1 MNQPVNVLAPGL
13 ADPAHDAQR
22 LFRAMLDA
30 FAHPGRVVSLPDPPA
45 GPGTICPAT
54 TAYLLTL
61 VDRDTPL
68 WLAPEFDL
76 PAVRDFVRFHT
87 GAPIVAERGDAVFA
101 VLAHDIASSLEGFA
115 IGTDPY
121 PDRSATLVIEVP
133 VLGAGAAR
141 RWRGPGIDGETAV
154 AVGGLAAD
162 FWQAWADNHALFP
175 CGVDVVFAAGSQLL
189 ALPRS
194 IAVEG

>member
-1 MNQPVNVLAPGL
+1 MNQPVTALAPGFS
-13 ADPAHDAQR
+13 DPGHDAQR
-22 LFRAMLDA
+22 LFRAVLDA
-30 FAHPGRVVSLPDPPA
+30 FAHPGRIMSLPDPPA
-45 GPGTICPAT
+45 GPGAISPAT
-54 TAYLLTL
+54 AAYLLTL

-68 WLAPEFDL
+68 WLAPEFER

-87 GAPIVAERGDAVFA
+87 GAPIVARRDEAVFA
-101 VLAHDIASSLEGFA
+101 VLAHDTASLDGFA

-121 PDRSATLVIEVP
+121 PDHSATLVIEVP

-141 RWRGPGIDGETAV
+141 RWRGPGIDGQAAV
-154 AVGGLAAD
+154 AVGGLGAD

>member
-1 MNQPVNVLAPGL
+1 MNQPVTVLAPGFS
-13 ADPAHDAQR
+13 DPGHDAQR
-22 LFRAMLDA
+22 LFRAVLDA
-30 FAHPGRVVSLPDPPA
+30 FAHPGRIMSLPDPPA
-45 GPGTICPAT
+45 GPGTISPAT
-54 TAYLLTL
+54 AAYLLTL

-68 WLAPEFDL
+68 WLAPEFER

-87 GAPIVAERGDAVFA
+87 GAPIVARRDEAVFA
-101 VLAHDIASSLEGFA
+101 VLAHDTASLDGFA

-141 RWRGPGIDGETAV
+141 RWRGPGIDGQAAI
-154 AVGGLAAD
+154 AVGGLGAD

>member
-1 MNQPVNVLAPGL
+1 MNQPVTVLAPGFS
-13 ADPAHDAQR
+13 DPGHDAQR
-22 LFRAMLDA
+22 LFRAVLDA
-30 FAHPGRVVSLPDPPA
+30 FAHPGRIMSLPDPPA
-45 GPGTICPAT
+45 GPGTISPAT
-54 TAYLLTL
+54 AAYLLTL

-68 WLAPEFDL
+68 WLAPEFEL

-87 GAPIVAERGDAVFA
+87 GAPIVARRDEAVFA
-101 VLAHDIASSLEGFA
+101 VLAHDTASLDGFA

-141 RWRGPGIDGETAV
+141 RWRGPGIDGQAAV
-154 AVGGLAAD
+154 AVGGLGAD

-175 CGVDVVFAAGSQLL
+175 CGIDVVFAAGSQLL

>member
-1 MNQPVNVLAPGL
+1 M
-13 ADPAHDAQR
+13 
-22 LFRAMLDA
+22 
-30 FAHPGRVVSLPDPPA
+30 SLPDPPA
-45 GPGTICPAT
+45 GPGTISPAT
-54 TAYLLTL
+54 AAYLLTL

-68 WLAPEFDL
+68 WLAPEFER

-87 GAPIVAERGDAVFA
+87 GAPIVARRDEAVFA
-101 VLAHDIASSLEGFA
+101 VLAHDTASLDGFA

-141 RWRGPGIDGETAV
+141 RWRGPGIDRQAAV
-154 AVGGLAAD
+154 AVGGLGAD

>member
-1 MNQPVNVLAPGL
+1 MNQPVTVLAPGFS
-13 ADPAHDAQR
+13 DPGHDAQR
-22 LFRAMLDA
+22 LFRAVLDG
-30 FAHPGRVVSLPDPPA
+30 FAHPGRIISLPDPPA
-45 GPGTICPAT
+45 GPGTISPAT
-54 TAYLLTL
+54 AAYLLTL

-68 WLAPEFDL
+68 WLAPEFEL

-87 GAPIVAERGDAVFA
+87 GAPIVARRDEAVFA
-101 VLAHDIASSLEGFA
+101 VLAHDTASLDGFA

-141 RWRGPGIDGETAV
+141 RWRGPGIDGQAAV
-154 AVGGLAAD
+154 AVGGLGAD

>member
-1 MNQPVNVLAPGL
+1 MNQPVTVLAPGFS
-13 ADPAHDAQR
+13 DPGHDAQR
-22 LFRAMLDA
+22 LFRAVLDA
-30 FAHPGRVVSLPDPPA
+30 FAHPGRIMSLPDPPA
-45 GPGTICPAT
+45 GPGTISPAT
-54 TAYLLTL
+54 AAYLLTL

-68 WLAPEFDL
+68 WLAPEFER

-87 GAPIVAERGDAVFA
+87 GAPIVARRDEAVFA
-101 VLAHDIASSLEGFA
+101 VLAHDTASLDGFA

-141 RWRGPGIDGETAV
+141 RWHGPGIDGRATV
-154 AVGGLAAD
+154 AVGGLGAD

>member
-1 MNQPVNVLAPGL
+1 MNQPLTVLAPGL
-13 ADPAHDAQR
+13 ADPGHDAQR
-22 LFRAMLDA
+22 LFRAVLDA
-30 FAHPGRVVSLPDPPA
+30 FAHPGRIVSLPDPPA
-45 GPGTICPAT
+45 GPGAICPAT
-54 TAYLLTL
+54 AAYLLTL

-87 GAPIVAERGDAVFA
+87 GAPIVAEPDQAAFA
-101 VLAHDIASSLEGFA
+101 VLAHDAVSLDGFA

-121 PDRSATLVIEVP
+121 PDRSATLVLEVP
-133 VLGAGAAR
+133 VLGAGPAKH
-141 RWRGPGIDGETAV
+141 WRGPGIDGRTAV
-154 AVGGLAAD
+154 AVGGLGAD
-162 FWQAWADNHALFP
+162 FWQAWGLNHALFP
-175 CGVDVVFAAGSQLL
+175 CGVDIVFAAGSQLL

>member
-13 ADPAHDAQR
+13 ADPGHDAQR
-22 LFRAMLDA
+22 LFRAVLDA
-30 FAHPGRVVSLPDPPA
+30 FAHPGRITSLPDAPA
-45 GPGTICPAT
+45 GPGILSPAT
-54 TAYLLTL
+54 AAYLLTL
-61 VDRDTPL
+61 IDRDTPL
-68 WLAPEFDL
+68 WLSPEFDV

-87 GAPIVAERGDAVFA
+87 GAPIVAERGAAVFA
-101 VLAHDIASSLEGFA
+101 VLTHDAPSLDGFA

-133 VLGAGAAR
+133 VLGAGTAR
-141 RWRGPGIDGETAV
+141 RWRGPGIAGESAV
-154 AVGGLAAD
+154 AVGGLGAD

-175 CGVDVVFAAGSQLL
+175 CGVDVVFTAGSQLL

>member
-1 MNQPVNVLAPGL
+1 MNQPVTVLAPGFS
-13 ADPAHDAQR
+13 DPGHDAQR
-22 LFRAMLDA
+22 LFRAVLDA
-30 FAHPGRVVSLPDPPA
+30 FAHPGRIMSLPDPPA
-45 GPGTICPAT
+45 GPGTISPAT
-54 TAYLLTL
+54 AAYLLTL

-68 WLAPEFDL
+68 WLAPEFEL

-87 GAPIVAERGDAVFA
+87 GAPIVARRDEAVFA
-101 VLAHDIASSLEGFA
+101 VLAHDTASLDGFA
-115 IGTDPY
+115 IGTNPY

-141 RWRGPGIDGETAV
+141 RWRGPGIDGPAAV
-154 AVGGLAAD
+154 AVGGLGAD

>member
-1 MNQPVNVLAPGL
+1 MNQPVTVLAPGFS
-13 ADPAHDAQR
+13 DPGHDAQR
-22 LFRAMLDA
+22 LFRAVLDA
-30 FAHPGRVVSLPDPPA
+30 FAHPGRIMSLPDPPA
-45 GPGTICPAT
+45 GPGTISPAT
-54 TAYLLTL
+54 AAYLLTL

-68 WLAPEFDL
+68 WLAPEFEL

-87 GAPIVAERGDAVFA
+87 GAPIVARRDEAVFA
-101 VLAHDIASSLEGFA
+101 VLAHDTASLDGFA

-141 RWRGPGIDGETAV
+141 RWRGPGIDGQAAV
-154 AVGGLAAD
+154 AVGGLGAA

-175 CGVDVVFAAGSQLL
+175 CGVDIVFAAGSQLL

>member
-1 MNQPVNVLAPGL
+1 MNQPVTVLAPGFS
-13 ADPAHDAQR
+13 DPGHDAQR
-22 LFRAMLDA
+22 LFRAVLDA
-30 FAHPGRVVSLPDPPA
+30 FAHPGRIMSLPDPPA
-45 GPGTICPAT
+45 GPGTISPAT
-54 TAYLLTL
+54 AAYILTL

-68 WLAPEFDL
+68 WLAPEFER

-87 GAPIVAERGDAVFA
+87 GAPIVARRDEAVFA
-101 VLAHDIASSLEGFA
+101 VLAHDTASLDGFA

-141 RWRGPGIDGETAV
+141 RWRGPGIDGQAAV
-154 AVGGLAAD
+154 AVGGLGAD

>member
-1 MNQPVNVLAPGL
+1 MSQPVTVLAPGL
-13 ADPAHDAQR
+13 ADPGHDAQR
-22 LFRAMLDA
+22 LFRAVLDA
-30 FAHPGRVVSLPDPPA
+30 FAHPGRITSLPDPPA

-54 TAYLLTL
+54 AEYLLTL

-76 PAVRDFVRFHT
+76 PAVRDFVRFHS
-87 GAPIVAERGDAVFA
+87 GAPIVAERGAATFA
-101 VLAHDIASSLEGFA
+101 VLAHDTATSLDGFA

-121 PDRSATLVIEVP
+121 PDRSATVVIEVP
-133 VLGAGAAR
+133 VLGAGTAR
-141 RWRGPGIDGETAV
+141 RWRGPGIDGQAVV
-154 AVGGLAAD
+154 AVGGLDAD
-162 FWQAWADNHALFP
+162 FWRAWADNHALFP
-175 CGVDVVFAAGSQLL
+175 CGVDVVFTAGSQLL

>member
-1 MNQPVNVLAPGL
+1 MNQPVTVLAPGFS
-13 ADPAHDAQR
+13 DPGHDAQR
-22 LFRAMLDA
+22 LFRAVLDA
-30 FAHPGRVVSLPDPPA
+30 FAHPGRIMSLPDPPA
-45 GPGTICPAT
+45 GPGTISPAT
-54 TAYLLTL
+54 AAYLLTL

-68 WLAPEFDL
+68 WLAPEFER

-87 GAPIVAERGDAVFA
+87 GAPIVARRDEAVFA
-101 VLAHDIASSLEGFA
+101 VLAHDTASLDGFA

-141 RWRGPGIDGETAV
+141 RWRGPGIDGQAAV
-154 AVGGLAAD
+154 AVGGLGAD

-175 CGVDVVFAAGSQLL
+175 CGVDIVFAAGSQLL

>member
-1 MNQPVNVLAPGL
+1 MNQPVTVLAPGL

-22 LFRAMLDA
+22 LFRVVLDA

-54 TAYLLTL
+54 AAYLLTL

-68 WLAPEFDL
+68 WLASEFDL

-101 VLAHDIASSLEGFA
+101 VRAHDIASSLEGFA
-115 IGTDPY
+115 IGTDPC

-133 VLGAGAAR
+133 VLGAGTAR
-141 RWRGPGIDGETAV
+141 RWRGPGIAGETAV

-162 FWQAWADNHALFP
+162 FWRAWADNHALFP
-175 CGVDVVFAAGSQLL
+175 CGVDIVFAAGSQLL

>member
-1 MNQPVNVLAPGL
+1 VNQPVTVLAPGFS
-13 ADPAHDAQR
+13 DPGHDAQR
-22 LFRAMLDA
+22 LFRAVLDA
-30 FAHPGRVVSLPDPPA
+30 FAHPGRIMSLPDPPA
-45 GPGTICPAT
+45 GPGTISPAT
-54 TAYLLTL
+54 AAYLLTL

-68 WLAPEFDL
+68 WLAPEFER

-87 GAPIVAERGDAVFA
+87 GAPIVARRDEAVFA
-101 VLAHDIASSLEGFA
+101 VLAHDTASLDGFA

-141 RWRGPGIDGETAV
+141 RWRGPGIDGQAAV
-154 AVGGLAAD
+154 AVGGLGAD

>member
-1 MNQPVNVLAPGL
+1 MNQPVTVLAPGFS
-13 ADPAHDAQR
+13 DPGHDAQR
-22 LFRAMLDA
+22 LFRAVLDA
-30 FAHPGRVVSLPDPPA
+30 FAHPGRIMSLPDPPA
-45 GPGTICPAT
+45 GPGTISPAT
-54 TAYLLTL
+54 AAYLLTL

-68 WLAPEFDL
+68 WLAPEFEL

-87 GAPIVAERGDAVFA
+87 GAPIVARREEAVFA
-101 VLAHDIASSLEGFA
+101 VLAHDTASLDGFA

-141 RWRGPGIDGETAV
+141 RWRGPGIDGPAAV
-154 AVGGLAAD
+154 AVGGLGAD

>member
-1 MNQPVNVLAPGL
+1 MNQPVTVLAPGFS
-13 ADPAHDAQR
+13 DPGHDAQR
-22 LFRAMLDA
+22 LFRAVLDA
-30 FAHPGRVVSLPDPPA
+30 FAHPGRIMSLPDPPA
-45 GPGTICPAT
+45 GPGTISPAT
-54 TAYLLTL
+54 AAYLLTL

-68 WLAPEFDL
+68 WLAPEFER

-87 GAPIVAERGDAVFA
+87 GAPIVARRDEAVFA
-101 VLAHDIASSLEGFA
+101 VLAHDTASLDGFA

-121 PDRSATLVIEVP
+121 PDRSATVVIEVP

-141 RWRGPGIDGETAV
+141 RWRGPGIDGQAAV
-154 AVGGLAAD
+154 AVGGLGAD

>member
-1 MNQPVNVLAPGL
+1 MNQPVTVLAPGFS
-13 ADPAHDAQR
+13 DPGHDAQR
-22 LFRAMLDA
+22 LFRAVLDA
-30 FAHPGRVVSLPDPPA
+30 FAHPGRIMSLPDPPA
-45 GPGTICPAT
+45 GPGTISPAT
-54 TAYLLTL
+54 AAYLLTL

-68 WLAPEFDL
+68 WLAPEFER

-87 GAPIVAERGDAVFA
+87 GAPIVARRDEAVFA
-101 VLAHDIASSLEGFA
+101 VLAHDTASLDGFA

-141 RWRGPGIDGETAV
+141 RWRGPGIDGQAAV
-154 AVGGLAAD
+154 AVGGLGAD

>member
-1 MNQPVNVLAPGL
+1 MNQPVTVLAPGFS
-13 ADPAHDAQR
+13 DPGHDAQR
-22 LFRAMLDA
+22 LFRAVLDA
-30 FAHPGRVVSLPDPPA
+30 FAHPGRIMSLPDPPA
-45 GPGTICPAT
+45 GPGTISPAT
-54 TAYLLTL
+54 AAYLLTL

-68 WLAPEFDL
+68 WLAPEFEL

-87 GAPIVAERGDAVFA
+87 GAPIVARRDEAVFA
-101 VLAHDIASSLEGFA
+101 VLAHDTASLDGFA
-115 IGTDPY
+115 IGTDLY

-141 RWRGPGIDGETAV
+141 RWRGPGIDGQAAV
-154 AVGGLAAD
+154 AVGGLGAD

-175 CGVDVVFAAGSQLL
+175 CGVDIVFAAGSQLL

>member
-1 MNQPVNVLAPGL
+1 MNQPVTALAPGFS
-13 ADPAHDAQR
+13 DPGHDAQR
-22 LFRAMLDA
+22 LFRAVLDA
-30 FAHPGRVVSLPDPPA
+30 FAHPGRIMSLPDPPA
-45 GPGTICPAT
+45 GPGTISPAT
-54 TAYLLTL
+54 AAYLLTL

-68 WLAPEFDL
+68 WLAPEFEL

-87 GAPIVAERGDAVFA
+87 GAPIVARRDEAVFA
-101 VLAHDIASSLEGFA
+101 VLAHDTASLDGFA

-133 VLGAGAAR
+133 VLAAGAAR
-141 RWRGPGIDGETAV
+141 RWHGPGIDGQAAV
-154 AVGGLAAD
+154 AVGGLGAD

>member
-1 MNQPVNVLAPGL
+1 MNQPVTVLAPGFS
-13 ADPAHDAQR
+13 DPGHDAQR
-22 LFRAMLDA
+22 LFRAVLDA
-30 FAHPGRVVSLPDPPA
+30 FAHPGQIMSLPDPPA
-45 GPGTICPAT
+45 GPGTISPAT
-54 TAYLLTL
+54 AAYLLTL

-68 WLAPEFDL
+68 WLAPEFER

-87 GAPIVAERGDAVFA
+87 GAPIVARRDEAVFA
-101 VLAHDIASSLEGFA
+101 VLAHDTASLDGFA

-141 RWRGPGIDGETAV
+141 RWRGPGIDGQAAV
-154 AVGGLAAD
+154 AVGGLGAD

>member
-1 MNQPVNVLAPGL
+1 MNQPVTVLAPGFS
-13 ADPAHDAQR
+13 DPGHDAQR
-22 LFRAMLDA
+22 LFRAVLDV
-30 FAHPGRVVSLPDPPA
+30 FAHPGRIMSLPDPPA
-45 GPGTICPAT
+45 GPGTISPAT
-54 TAYLLTL
+54 AAYLLTL

-68 WLAPEFDL
+68 WLAPEFEL

-87 GAPIVAERGDAVFA
+87 GAPIVARRDEAVFA
-101 VLAHDIASSLEGFA
+101 VLAHDTASLDGFA

-141 RWRGPGIDGETAV
+141 RWRGPGIDGQAAV
-154 AVGGLAAD
+154 AVGGLGAD